1 MCISR
6 NKSIFFG
13 LAYSFSPRTLIII
26 AFWKNI
32 LLLKLSN
39 SSTPPTPSPTS
50 VAFLFSGVVFF
61 LSDIDSLSFPL
72 IGHYRVFYSISEN
85 LIRNRLV
92 YFSVYQV
99 SILYVPLS
107 ALDSMQIWDSWHD
120 RLFTWILICSY
131 KEKNMIQ
138 GKWRQ
143 EINKSLYCSLKV
155 IKIQKYAIHMQWA
168 SVSSCMEKI
177 TIFTDF
183 LITFSNNGCKIAQ
196 SFRTSSRLL
205 LRT

>member
-1 MCISR
+1 MAAQVKIFVMCISR

-85 LIRNRLV
+85 LIRNRLGGCLFICLSGF
-92 YFSVYQV
+92 YFIYSSFCFGFY
-99 SILYVPLS
+99 
-107 ALDSMQIWDSWHD
+107 A
-120 RLFTWILICSY
+120 
-131 KEKNMIQ
+131 NM
-138 GKWRQ
+138 GFMAW
-143 EINKSLYCSLKV
+143 
-155 IKIQKYAIHMQWA
+155 
-168 SVSSCMEKI
+168 
-177 TIFTDF
+177 
-183 LITFSNNGCKIAQ
+183 
-196 SFRTSSRLL
+196 
-205 LRT
+205 